1 LAIDHSQFHFMKQV
15 LLIIRWIVS
24 LLFIFSGL
32 VKVNDPLG
40 LTYKMQEFFEVWG
53 WFALDKYALFLAIF
67 MNVLEV
73 VCGVALLLGQR
84 MKFVTRLLL
93 LLIIFFTFLTGY
105 ALLSGKI
112 KTCGCLG
119 DCLPLT
125 PLQSFLKDIVL
136 LVLIVVLTINH
147 KKLTSNIKLRVADIL
162 SLACVF
168 FFTGIQWY
176 VLNHLPFHDCLPYKV
191 GNNIVEQMQKPKNY
205 VPDSTTII
213 YQYTKNGKPIE
224 FDQNNFPQD
233 FDSSYIYINRI
244 DKFVKKGSNEPKI
257 TSFNLTNLNGVDTT
271 NAIFNLPKYVMVFS
285 NEYPSNYE
293 KWHTDLL
300 TTKAY
305 CLKNNLPLFYVTSQS
320 DEALQKIASD
330 SITILKCDATLIKTA
345 ARVNATYFLMKQ
357 ATIIDKYSYLDFDKR
372 FHEF

>member
-1 LAIDHSQFHFMKQV
+1 MKQA
-15 LLIIRWIVS
+15 LLIIRWIVG

-40 LTYKMQEFFEVWG
+40 LSYKMEEFFEVWG
-53 WFALDKYALFLAIF
+53 WFVLTKFSLSLAIL

-73 VCGVALLLGQR
+73 VCGIALLIGFG
-84 MKFVTRLLL
+84 MKYFTKILLA
-93 LLIIFFTFLTGY
+93 LIVVFTFLTGY

-136 LVLIVVLTINH
+136 LVLILVLFIYR
-147 KKLTSNIKLRVADIL
+147 KRVQP
-162 SLACVF
+162 VF
-168 FFTGIQWY
+168 KNNGISAIIIIASCLLFTLLQSH
-176 VLNHLPFHDCLPYKV
+176 VLNHLPFYDCLPYKV

-233 FDSSYIYINRI
+233 FDSTYIYVNRI
-244 DKFVKKGSNEPKI
+244 DKLVKKGSNEPKI
-257 TSFNLTNLNGVDTT
+257 TSFNLTNLGGVDTT
-271 NAIFNLPKYVMVFS
+271 NAIFTLPKYVLIFTNRIPADYS
-285 NEYPSNYE
+285 KFY
-293 KWHTDLL
+293 KDLQAA
-300 TTKAY
+300 KAF
-305 CLKNNLPLFYVTSQS
+305 CDSHKVPIFYVTSQS
-320 DEALQKIASD
+320 DEEVKPIIKEG
-330 SITILKCDATLIKTA
+330 ITILKCDATLIKTA
-345 ARVNATYFLMKQ
+345 ARVNATYLLMKN
-357 ATIIDKYSYLDFDKR
+357 ATIVNKFSYQDFDKGL
-372 FHEF
+372 HEF

>member
-1 LAIDHSQFHFMKQV
+1 MKQV
-15 LLIIRWIVS
+15 LLFIRWVVG

-40 LTYKMQEFFEVWG
+40 LSYKMQEFFEVWG
-53 WFALDKYALFLAIF
+53 WFALTKYSLSLAIF

-73 VCGVALLLGQR
+73 VCGIALLIGFG
-84 MKFVTRLLL
+84 MKYFTKILLA
-93 LLIIFFTFLTGY
+93 LIIVFTFLTGY

-125 PLQSFLKDIVL
+125 PLQSFLKDIIL
-136 LVLIVVLTINH
+136 LILILILFVYRN
-147 KKLTSNIKLRVADIL
+147 RVQPVFKNNGVSAIIITASCIL
-162 SLACVF
+162 
-168 FFTGIQWY
+168 FTLLQSH
-176 VLNHLPFHDCLPYKV
+176 VLNHLPFYDCLPYKV

-213 YQYTKNGKPIE
+213 YQYTKNGKAIE
-224 FDQNNFPQD
+224 FDQNNFPAD
-233 FDSSYIYINRI
+233 FDSSYIYVNRI
-244 DKFVKKGSNEPKI
+244 DKLVKKGSNEPKI
-257 TSFNLTNLNGVDTT
+257 ISFNLTNVNGVDTT
-271 NAIFNLPKYVMVFS
+271 NAVFGLPKYVMVFS

-357 ATIIDKYSYLDFDKR
+357 ATIVDKFSYQDFDKK